1 MQSIANPI
9 IIILLITLFS
19 PVVGQ
24 TAPVGNNGHVIVKP
38 DVCSQNRVFESQTL
52 DVQCILK
59 LSISTMIQYVTNKK
73 HIDGSLH
80 IPDEPAMIKEKPPR
94 HIHNV

>member
-9 IIILLITLFS
+9 IIILLMMLFS
-19 PVVGQ
+19 PVVGE

-38 DVCSQNRVFESQTL
+38 DVCSHDDVFKSQTL
-52 DVQCILK
+52 DVQCLLIL
-59 LSISTMIQYVTNKK
+59 SSSTMIQYITNNK
-73 HIDGSLH
+73 HSDGSLH
-80 IPDEPAMIKEKPPR
+80 IPDEPATIKEKPPR